1 MKKSHLQLLN
11 EVGTGK
17 GVYKFSAPI
26 DKNEDTDDTEII
38 ESRDYRRQRSDFL
51 HYHNSYNT
59 QRDLRIQQRDP
70 QLLLSHYDYI
80 VIWTYKIL
88 SDDLIR
94 DWGLVLE
101 RRTNLGLKLLA
112 RVDNEEKFHI
122 FMGSILEYAQDD
134 TIIDAVPEKY
144 IQLTLIQKFTLLSSN
159 DIVSVHAGHN
169 GNIATTLQLTSI
181 DDDSKREIL
190 YKLRSI
196 VGNDNLL
203 EASPQLGLYEAN
215 FSSMNQIQYVAD
227 NLDIFQ
233 SIQSFPTFHVNPTRF
248 KMVQFTQMLDI
259 KNVDIDSLPIVGII
273 DTGIRDVPAINPFI
287 VERVCLEDNMNVLC
301 GHGTNVASLAIFGRQ
316 SLFDPLIPHARVFSI
331 QALQNENGQVSLTKL
346 RQKIVYGIE
355 HYHIKIFNVSLAEP
369 NGMEINGDL
378 SSYARMLDEIAY
390 YYDVLFV
397 TATGNTDWTGEE
409 ELPRVPV
416 SLYDPQ
422 DPTQT
427 RFTNIGSPAENMNGL
442 TVGAVNHGSFPA
454 TYTKKSHLDFSMP
467 IGNSLAEQAIV
478 NYNLMKP
485 DILTEGGD
493 DDPLD
498 DTKWIEVIDGSNINF
513 IKKVVGT
520 SFATPVVT
528 NLCAQVLKVY
538 PSLGASAIKA
548 ILINTALPTGITRLS
563 ETKNLADQRNAVLMG
578 NSHFK
583 KYHSQT
589 PEHIARMIEGHGAIP
604 TDDTE
609 IVFSSKDSV
618 TFVGQMEIEN
628 EQIKC
633 VNINLPERLRTGKDR
648 EKMLRISTT
657 LCFEAQSIPGNDIVT
672 YNPYHVSFK
681 FLRGNENIEQ
691 VANNLQYVR
700 KEPHEARVTKS
711 DSNHIKSTL
720 DTWSETPLPSYKKR
734 LFSNTQHREFL
745 LNAGDIINVDK
756 NIALAFRCVTKPNF
770 DITPVQFSYVV
781 KIEVDNK
788 RLLDSDFSLYDELRV
803 INTVQAIATA
813 ESIAEAE
820 AEN

>member
-17 GVYKFSAPI
+17 GVYKFSIPI
-26 DKNEDTDDTEII
+26 DNNTDDKDII
-38 ESRDYRRQRSDFL
+38 KKRDYRRQRSDFL
-51 HYHNSYNT
+51 HYHNSYNR
-59 QRDLRIQQRDP
+59 QHDLRIQHRDP
-70 QLLLSHYDYI
+70 QLRLSHYDYI

-112 RVDNEEKFHI
+112 RVENEDIFHN
-122 FMGSILEYAQDD
+122 FMRSILEYAQNE
-134 TIIDAVPEKY
+134 TIIDAVPEDY
-144 IQLTLIQKFTLLSSN
+144 TQLTLIQSFKILSSD
-159 DIVSVHAGHN
+159 DIVSVHAGHD
-169 GNIATTLQLTSI
+169 GTIDATLQLTSI
-181 DDDSKREIL
+181 DDDSKRQIL
-190 YKLRSI
+190 SKLRSI
-196 VGNDNLL
+196 VGKEKLL

-215 FSSMNQIQYVAD
+215 FLSMDQIQYVAD
-227 NLDIFQ
+227 NFDIFQ
-233 SIQSFPTFHVNPTRF
+233 SIQSFPTFHVNPTKF
-248 KMVQFTQMLDI
+248 KMVQFTQTLNIED
-259 KNVDIDSLPIVGII
+259 VDIDSLPIVGII

-287 VERVCLEDNMNVLC
+287 VERVCLEDNMAVCC

-316 SLFDPLIPHARVFSI
+316 SLFGPLIPHARVFSI
-331 QALQNENGQVSLTKL
+331 QALENENGQVSLMKL
-346 RQKIVYGIE
+346 RQKILYGIE
-355 HYHIKIFNVSLAEP
+355 QYHIKIFNVSLAEP

-409 ELPRVPV
+409 ESPSVPM

-422 DPTQT
+422 DPTLT

-442 TVGAVNHGSFPA
+442 TVGAVNHVCFPA

-485 DILTEGGD
+485 DILAEGGG
-493 DDPLD
+493 
-498 DTKWIEVIDGSNINF
+498 DTHDESKWIEVIDGSNTNF

-528 NLCAQVLKVY
+528 NICAQVLRAY

-548 ILINTALPTGITRLS
+548 ILINSTFSTGIDCIPA
-563 ETKNLADQRNAVLMG
+563 TKRLADQRNAILRG
-578 NSHFK
+578 NNHYKRF
-583 KYHSQT
+583 HSQT

-604 TDDTE
+604 VDDAE
-609 IVFSSKDSV
+609 IVFSNEDSV
-618 TFVGQMEIEN
+618 TFIGQTKIEN

-633 VNINLPERLRTGKDR
+633 VNIKLPERLRIGNER
-648 EKMLRISTT
+648 EKMLRVSAT
-657 LCFEAQSIPGNDIVT
+657 LCFYAQSIPGNDIVT
-672 YNPYHVSFK
+672 YNPYHISFR
-681 FLRGNENIEQ
+681 FLRGDENISQ

-700 KEPHEARVTKS
+700 GEAPEVREAKS
-711 DSNHIKSTL
+711 TNNHIKNSL
-720 DTWSETPLPSYKKR
+720 DKWSESPLPSYKKR
-734 LFSNTQHREFL
+734 LFSNSQHREFL
-745 LNAGDIINVDK
+745 LNAGDIVNVNG

-770 DITPVQFSYVV
+770 ATTPVHFSYAV
-781 KIEVDNK
+781 KMELDNK
-788 RLLDSDFSLYDELRV
+788 RLLDSNFSLYDELSA
-803 INTVQAIATA
+803 INIIRAIGIAGAT
-813 ESIAEAE
+813 AEAE

>member
-38 ESRDYRRQRSDFL
+38 ESRDYRKQRSDFL
-51 HYHNSYNT
+51 RYHNSYNR
-59 QRDLRIQQRDP
+59 QHDLRIQQRDP
-70 QLLLSHYDYI
+70 NLLLSHYDYI

-134 TIIDAVPEKY
+134 NIIDAVTEKY

-215 FSSMNQIQYVAD
+215 FSSMDQIQYVAD

-233 SIQSFPTFHVNPTRF
+233 SIQSFPIFHVNPTRF

-287 VERVCLEDNMNVLC
+287 VERVYLEDNMNVLC

-316 SLFDPLIPHARVFSI
+316 SLFDPLIPHTRVFSI
-331 QALQNENGQVSLTKL
+331 QALENENGQVSLTKL

-369 NGMEINGDL
+369 NGMEINCDL

-409 ELPRVPV
+409 ELPSVPA

-442 TVGAVNHGSFPA
+442 TVGAVNQDSFPA

-485 DILTEGGD
+485 DILTKGGD

-498 DTKWIEVIDGSNINF
+498 DSKWIEVIDGSNINF

-563 ETKNLADQRNAVLMG
+563 ETKNLADQRNAVIMG

-700 KEPHEARVTKS
+700 REAHEVRETKKTC
-711 DSNHIKSTL
+711 NHIKSTL
-720 DTWSETPLPSYKKR
+720 DTWSESPLPSYKKR

-770 DITPVQFSYVV
+770 DTTPVQFSYVV

-788 RLLDSDFSLYDELRV
+788 RLLDSDFSLYDELRA
-803 INTVQAIATA
+803 INTVQAIANA
-813 ESIAEAE
+813 ESIAETE

>member
-26 DKNEDTDDTEII
+26 DNNEDTDDTENI

-51 HYHNSYNT
+51 RYHNSYNR
-59 QRDLRIQQRDP
+59 QHDLRIQHRDP
-70 QLLLSHYDYI
+70 DLQLSHYDYI

-88 SDDLIR
+88 SNDLIR

-112 RVDNEEKFHI
+112 RVDDEERFHN
-122 FMGSILEYAQDD
+122 FMRSILEYAQDNS
-134 TIIDAVPEKY
+134 IIDTVPEKY
-144 IQLTLIQKFTLLSSN
+144 AQLTLIQEFTLLSSN
-159 DIVSVHAGHN
+159 DIVKVQAVHE
-169 GNIATTLQLTSI
+169 GNLAVTLQLTSI
-181 DDDSKREIL
+181 DDDGKRRIL
-190 YKLRSI
+190 AELRSI

-203 EASPQLGLYEAN
+203 EASPQLGLYEAR
-215 FSSMNQIQYVAD
+215 FESMNRIQYVAD

-233 SIQSFPTFHVNPTRF
+233 SIQSFPSFHVNPTKF
-248 KMVQFTQMLDI
+248 KMVQFTQTLDI
-259 KNVDIDSLPIVGII
+259 KDVDIDSLPIVGII
-273 DTGIRDVPAINPFI
+273 DTGIRDLQAINPFI
-287 VERVCLEDNMNVLC
+287 VERVCLEDNMAVC
-301 GHGTNVASLAIFGRQ
+301 CSHGTNVASLAIFGRQ

-331 QALQNENGQVSLTKL
+331 QALENENGQVSLMKL
-346 RQKIVYGIE
+346 RQKILYGIE

-369 NGMEINGDL
+369 NGMEINGDF

-409 ELPRVPV
+409 ESPSVPV
-416 SLYDPQ
+416 SLYDPH

-442 TVGAVNHGSFPA
+442 TVGAVNHVRFPA
-454 TYTKKSHLDFSMP
+454 TYTKKSHFDFSMP
-467 IGNSLAEQAIV
+467 IGNSLPEQAIV

-485 DILTEGGD
+485 DILAEGGG
-493 DDPLD
+493 
-498 DTKWIEVIDGSNINF
+498 DTHDESKWIEVIDGSNSNF

-528 NLCAQVLKVY
+528 NLCAQVLRTY
-538 PSLGASAIKA
+538 PSLGTSAIKA
-548 ILINTALPTGITRLS
+548 ILINSTFSTGIDRIPA
-563 ETKNLADQRNAVLMG
+563 TKSLADQRNAILR
-578 NSHFK
+578 NNNHFK
-583 KYHSQT
+583 RYHSQT

-604 TDDTE
+604 ADDTE
-609 IVFSSKDSV
+609 IVFSNEDSV

-633 VNINLPERLRTGKDR
+633 LNINLPERLRTGNDR
-648 EKMLRISTT
+648 EKMLRISAT
-657 LCFEAQSIPGNDIVT
+657 LCFYAQSIPGNDIVT
-672 YNPYHVSFK
+672 YNPYHVSFR
-681 FLRGNENIEQ
+681 FLRGDENIAQ

-700 KEPHEARVTKS
+700 GEAHEARETKNT
-711 DSNHIKSTL
+711 SNHIKSSL
-720 DTWSETPLPSYKKR
+720 ETWSETPLPSYKKR
-734 LFSNTQHREFL
+734 LFSNTQHREFV
-745 LNAGDIINVDK
+745 LNAGDIINIDN

-770 DITPVQFSYVV
+770 DTTPVQFSYVV
-781 KIEVDNK
+781 KIKVDNK
-788 RLLDSDFSLYDELRV
+788 CLLDSDFSLYNELST

-813 ESIAEAE
+813 EAIAEAE

>member
-1 MKKSHLQLLN
+1 MKKSHLKLLN
-11 EVGTGK
+11 EVGIGK

-26 DKNEDTDDTEII
+26 DNNEDTDDTEII
-38 ESRDYRRQRSDFL
+38 ERRDYRRQRSDFL
-51 HYHNSYNT
+51 RFHASYNR
-59 QRDLRIQQRDP
+59 QYNLRILHRDP
-70 QLLLSHYDYI
+70 RLLLSHYDYI

-112 RVDNEEKFHI
+112 RVDNEEKFHN

-134 TIIDAVPEKY
+134 TIIDAVPEEY
-144 IQLTLIQKFTLLSSN
+144 AQLTLIQRFTLLSSD
-159 DIVSVHAGHN
+159 DIVSVHAGHD
-169 GNIATTLQLTSI
+169 GNIAATLQLTSI
-181 DDDSKREIL
+181 DDDSKRQIL
-190 YKLRSI
+190 SKLRSL
-196 VGNDNLL
+196 VGNENLL

-215 FSSMNQIQYVAD
+215 FLSMDQIQYIAD

-233 SIQSFPTFHVNPTRF
+233 SIQSFPTFHVSPTIF
-248 KMVQFTQMLDI
+248 KMVQFTQTLDI
-259 KNVDIDSLPIVGII
+259 EDVDIDSLPIIGII
-273 DTGIRDVPAINPFI
+273 DTGIRDVPAVNPFI

-331 QALQNENGQVSLTKL
+331 QALENENGQVSLTKL

-409 ELPRVPV
+409 ELPSVPT

-442 TVGAVNHGSFPA
+442 TVGAVNDVSLPA

-485 DILTEGGD
+485 DILAEGGGD
-493 DDPLD
+493 DTHD
-498 DTKWIEVIDGSNINF
+498 DSKWIEVIDGSNINF

-528 NLCAQVLKVY
+528 NLCAQILRVY

-548 ILINTALPTGITRLS
+548 ILINSALPTGITRLPA
-563 ETKNLADQRNAVLMG
+563 TKSLIDQRNAVLMG

-618 TFVGQMEIEN
+618 TFVGQMGIEN

-633 VNINLPERLRTGKDR
+633 VNIKLPEHLRTGNDR
-648 EKMLRISTT
+648 EKMLRVSAT
-657 LCFEAQSIPGNDIVT
+657 LCFYAQSIPGNDIVT

-681 FLRGNENIEQ
+681 FLRGNEDIGQ

-700 KEPHEARVTKS
+700 GEAHETREIKNA
-711 DSNHIKSTL
+711 SNHIKNTL
-720 DTWSETPLPSYKKR
+720 DKWSESPLPSYKKR
-734 LFSNTQHREFL
+734 LFSNTQHREFV
-745 LNAGDIINVDK
+745 LNAGDIINF
-756 NIALAFRCVTKPNF
+756 NGNFALAFRCITKPNF
-770 DITPVQFSYVV
+770 DTTPVQFSYVV
-781 KIEVDNK
+781 KIKVDNK
-788 RLLDSDFSLYDELRV
+788 RLLDSDFSLYNELST
-803 INTVQAIATA
+803 INTIQAIATA
-813 ESIAEAE
+813 EAIAEAE